1 MYEDYSSVINAYHMA
16 FSACNYIDIKK
27 LYKVA
32 RGLYFAMYQHYEY
45 CEENNLISQEYRICQ
60 IIDEEILGK
69 LDASFINCRDIK
81 LAEKIVDLRKLFFAL
96 SARRN
101 LKNFA
106 LYIEQYK
113 TKKVWAKT
121 METMEPIFYYCDKFA
136 VSSKLNLMRASLM
149 PSMGKSYT
157 ANLFVAQSIGNN
169 PNVQVLRVTYSDDNC
184 VSSTR
189 QTAGII
195 DSQAFRE
202 IYPRYQKY
210 QGNSIFKSQTSYQI
224 CIVDCEDEYN
234 LNSVTREGQSTGKR
248 CQILII
254 DDLLKDDTESYN
266 KELHKKMLNRYEST
280 WSSRADDENLKILLL
295 GTMWADT
302 DLLNVLYDRE
312 AEKGV
317 LIPDPKRKYVEVS
330 KKGTSVWIGIPA
342 LDEYGQSTCPQRYST
357 TYLKNKRKNMDRFLW
372 MSVYQQNPIAPEG
385 LEFDWSTLFQY
396 DELPNCEIE
405 CRYASLDPARKGKNY
420 VSMPICY
427 KFSDRERYTLVDF
440 LYKKKSMKELYDEIV
455 DKIIEHKLNKL
466 VVENN
471 TDTSLKEVLEM
482 KLREKG
488 YLGCTITEKYST
500 MNKEKRINDHQ
511 GDVRNMIEYPRKGS
525 HPPSSDVGK
534 AMESIASYSFNYPN
548 KFDDAIDSVVI
559 FVMEFISNVNLLSKA
574 RGFDRRRLGI

>member
-1 MYEDYSSVINAYHMA
+1 MYEDYSIVINAYHMA

-32 RGLYFAMYQHYEY
+32 RGLYDAMYQHYEY

-69 LDASFINCRDIK
+69 LDASFVNCRDIK

-372 MSVYQQNPIAPEG
+372 MSVYQQNPIAPDG
-385 LEFDWSTLFQY
+385 LDFDYANLKQY
-396 DELPNCEIE
+396 DEIPPHIKGSV
-405 CRYASLDPARKGKNY
+405 YASLDPARKGKNY
-420 VSMPICY
+420 VSMPIFY
-427 KFSDRERYTLVDF
+427 KVDTGNDNDNKFALVDF

-455 DKIIEHKLNKL
+455 DKLIEHRVKHF
-466 VVENN
+466 VIENN
-471 TDTSLKEVLEM
+471 TDTSLKFVIEN
-482 KLREKG
+482 KLHEKG
-488 YLGCTITEKYST
+488 YYGCNISEKYSYE
-500 MNKEKRINDHQ
+500 NKEQRIMDNQ
-511 GDVRNMIEYPRKGS
+511 GYVRGNIIYPRKNMHS
-525 HPPSSDVGK
+525 LNSDIGK
-534 AMESIASYSFNYPN
+534 AMDSLTSFSFNYPN
-548 KFDDAIDSVVI
+548 KFDDAIDSVVLFAMKYI
-559 FVMEFISNVNLLSKA
+559 DCENNVF
-574 RGFDRRRLGI
+574 REVGTWER

>member
-1 MYEDYSSVINAYHMA
+1 MEDYSKIISAYHKA
-16 FSACNYIDIKK
+16 FLSCNYIDLKK
-27 LYKVA
+27 LYTVA
-32 RGLYFAMYQHYEY
+32 SGLYDAMYQHYEY
-45 CEENNLISQEYRICQ
+45 CEEKELINQEYRICQ
-60 IIDEEILGK
+60 IIDEDVLYR
-69 LDASFINCRDIK
+69 LDEAFTHCKNIK

-113 TKKVWAKT
+113 RKKVWDKT
-121 METMEPIFYYCDKFA
+121 METMEPVFCYTDKFA
-136 VSSKLNLMRASLM
+136 ISKKLNLIRASM
-149 PSMGKSYT
+149 APSMGKSYT

-169 PNVQVLRVTYSDDNC
+169 PNIQVLRVTYSDDNC

-189 QTAGII
+189 QTATII
-195 DSQAFRE
+195 NSRAFRE
-202 IYPRYQKY
+202 IFPRYKKY
-210 QGNSIFKSQTSYQI
+210 QGDSIFKSRTSYQI
-224 CIVDCEDEYN
+224 CVVDCEDEYN

-280 WSSRADDENLKILLL
+280 WSSRADDENLKIMLL

-312 AEKGV
+312 SEENE
-317 LIPDPKRKYVEVS
+317 LIPDPTREYVEVS
-330 KKGTSVWIGIPA
+330 KNGNSVWIGIPA
-342 LDEYGQSTCPQRYST
+342 LNEYEESTCPKRYST
-357 TYLKNKRKNMDRFLW
+357 AFYKKKRKNMDHFLW
-372 MSVYQQNPIAPEG
+372 MCVYQQNPVAPEG
-385 LEFDWSTLFQY
+385 LDFDWSNLFQY
-396 DELPNCEIE
+396 DELPNSDIE

-420 VSMPICY
+420 VSMPILY
-427 KFSDRERYTLVDF
+427 KFNDRDRYTLVDF
-440 LYKKKSMKELYDEIV
+440 LYKKKSMKELYNDIV

-471 TDTSLKEVLEM
+471 TDTSLKMVLET
-482 KLREKG
+482 KLHERG
-488 YLGCTITEKYST
+488 YYGCTIIEKYSV

-511 GDVRNMIEYPRKGS
+511 GDIRNMIEYPRKGKY
-525 HPPSSDVGK
+525 PPNSDMGK
-534 AMESIASYSFNYPN
+534 ALESMTSFSFIYPN
-548 KFDDAIDSVVI
+548 KFDDAIDSI
-559 FVMEFISNVNLLSKA
+559 CLFVMEFISNVNLLAKA